1 MRHRGR
7 EDAVTKRGFEGLRVW
22 QKARALMI
30 AVHRQVV
37 PLLPPEEK
45 WGLAHQIRASSKSVM
60 ANIAEGYGRYYYGD
74 VIRFCYNAR
83 GSLDETVN
91 HLITAMD
98 LGYIPRSLYTEMRTL
113 ADEVRRLLNGYIDFL
128 KRRRQ
133 GEDEPGRD
141 LLIRELRVAYEVA
154 EEEAY
159 PSPDPDEAVEEDIP
173 PPPNLDAS

>member
-1 MRHRGR
+1 M
-7 EDAVTKRGFEGLRVW
+7 TKRGFEGLKVW
-22 QKARALMI
+22 QKARTLMI

-45 WGLAHQIRASSKSVM
+45 WGLAHQMRASSKSVM

-98 LGYIPRSLYTEMRTL
+98 LGYIPHGLYAEMRAL

-133 GEDEPGRD
+133 GEDEPGRN
-141 LLIRELRVAYEVA
+141 LLVRELRVVYEVA
-154 EEEAY
+154 DEEVY
-159 PSPDPDEAVEEDIP
+159 PPPDPGEAVGEDSHP
-173 PPPNLDAS
+173 YLDTS